1 MADER
6 RRLEKLLYRGM
17 KSTCE
22 QYELLTPGDR
32 VMVAISGGKDSY
44 TLLHLL
50 HLLKPRL
57 PFPVELIAV
66 HLDPVQP
73 GYDGRSL
80 ECWLSESGYPFE
92 ILREDTYSE
101 VTDRLDSTR
110 TYCSLCSRL
119 QSNVL
124 YLEK

>member
-50 HLLKPRL
+50 HML
-57 PFPVELIAV
+57 
-66 HLDPVQP
+66 HLDTM
-73 GYDGRSL
+73 R
-80 ECWLSESGYPFE
+80 
-92 ILREDTYSE
+92 
-101 VTDRLDSTR
+101 
-110 TYCSLCSRL
+110 
-119 QSNVL
+119 
-124 YLEK
+124 